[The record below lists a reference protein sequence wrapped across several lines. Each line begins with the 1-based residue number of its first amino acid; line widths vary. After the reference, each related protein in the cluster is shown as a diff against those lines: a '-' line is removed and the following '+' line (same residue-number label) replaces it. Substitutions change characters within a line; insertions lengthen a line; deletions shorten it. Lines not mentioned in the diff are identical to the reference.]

1 MAPLV
6 MAKPGPSFRDATRVA
21 ICSDQEALV
30 KIPFLEFHVGTNGI
44 VIVNKKTPS
53 LPLFTRPYKTD
64 VTGNPTKTIA
74 RRASELLET
83 YFAILDIAEQR
94 GLKAAQ
100 QPIKAWGLA
109 LQYLHKKER
118 WPPYSV
124 TDEKM
129 QLVMVA
135 FADARNRYLNNGGA
149 KQNVP
154 LKSAFFKHLADQLD
168 EFNERR
174 SPPALP
180 AKLETSKDASSSTA
194 PLASADHSSRQSGPD
209 NAAVSLF
216 VSSPAPAPGNGP
228 VASGPRPLQPDD
240 GLAFSLFEEL
250 QKVKDELEE
259 TKGTNA
265 ELKKARQMDM
275 ETRLFWRERF
285 TKRMVWRAVLPAM
298 NELQELKGLPV

>member
-1 MAPLV
+1 MAPLA

-109 LQYLHKKER
+109 LQYLHKKQR
-118 WPPYSV
+118 WPPYS
-124 TDEKM
+124 
-129 QLVMVA
+129 
-135 FADARNRYLNNGGA
+135 
-149 KQNVP
+149 NVP

-180 AKLETSKDASSSTA
+180 AKLETSEDASSSTT
-194 PLASADHSSRQSGPD
+194 PLTSADHSSRQSGPD

-216 VSSPAPAPGNGP
+216 VSTGNGP
-228 VASGPRPLQPDD
+228 VASVPRPLQPDD

-259 TKGTNA
+259 AKGTNA